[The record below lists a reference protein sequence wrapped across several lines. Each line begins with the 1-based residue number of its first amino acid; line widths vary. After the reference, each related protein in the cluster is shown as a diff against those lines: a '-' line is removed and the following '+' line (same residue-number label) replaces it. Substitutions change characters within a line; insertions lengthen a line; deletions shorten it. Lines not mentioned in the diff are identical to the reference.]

1 MKDRFNPLAELVNGQ
16 VGEVREGLSC
26 VDDLLFQR
34 IKSLEREMDL
44 RFKLL
49 SDELAWV
56 KVDLKRE
63 IIDEVKLLLSG
74 GEQVEERVGGSLDE
88 LSDVKCE
95 VVRLFVGWLDTVLML
110 KGRIGFKDL
119 DLLSVSLDRKR
130 QCVLLSSGMLKLFFD
145 VLKRRG
151 LVLEPKDVKLI
162 LGEVGLLR
170 YVCKGNEVRYT
181 IPIRWKIKS
190 GDSVVV
196 SVYLVDL
203 KQFYELGKGFGW
215 NVELSEGMLSAEG
228 KVEEGSTVPE
238 PSDDLPF

>member
-16 VGEVREGLSC
+16 VGEVRDGLSG

-44 RFKLL
+44 RFRLL

-74 GEQVEERVGGSLDE
+74 GEQVEERVRGSLDE
-88 LSDVKCE
+88 LSDVKRE

-110 KGRIGFKDL
+110 KERIGFKDL
-119 DLLSVSLDRKR
+119 NLLNVHLDRKR
-130 QCVLLSSGMLKLFFD
+130 QCVILSSEMLGLFLD

-151 LVLEPKDVKLI
+151 LVLKPKDVKLI

-170 YVCKGNEVRYT
+170 YVCERGGVRYT
-181 IPIRWKIKS
+181 IPIRWRLKS
-190 GDSVVV
+190 GDSIVV
-196 SVYLVDL
+196 SVYMVDL
-203 KQFYELGKGFGW
+203 KRFYELGKEFGW
-215 NVELSEGMLSAEG
+215 NVELSEEMLSAEG

-238 PSDDLPF
+238 PDDDLPF